1 MFRNIFSPLV
11 TGFERIQ
18 RTRLGQMMRGYRVF
32 RQCDE
37 LDRIAFV
44 KQVLTEHSLG
54 ICGQHFS
61 AEIMGCGAAS
71 GEITV
76 RQYLLVRVGG
86 LNLNRALLLARG
98 GEHGRVVFPL
108 PKEWREILTQQ
119 GFEVARFRSA
129 LLWQL
134 YVFALLIYGIVK
146 VGKIALAGI
155 TCLYSSQPNSKPYV
169 YFADL
174 GPGNLPHEE
183 CGNKSHDVISWYL
196 QWQDRKTG
204 IHAIHHSVATSLSTA
219 VGDIEI
225 VSQRGPLP
233 ALAGLG
239 CVAEFLLW
247 AVRAIA
253 ISAVDLLRGRW
264 WHALLLSQAA
274 MAAQARIVPL
284 GSLAKEYLFHNSG
297 WIYRPLWTYEA
308 EQRGSTILF
317 YFYSTNCESFKRA
330 DGYPPM
336 PYGWKAMSWP
346 RYLVWDEYQA
356 DFVRRAV
363 GIGAS
368 LSIVGDIW
376 FQSST
381 AEIPRLPPRTIAVF
395 DVQPVRES
403 FYRTLGL
410 DFEYYTPQTAIQFLA
425 DIQVALNEQSYML
438 ALKRKR
444 QIGRL
449 AHPAYR
455 HYLETLG
462 QAPNFVAVDPGIDAS
477 RLIENCIAVIS
488 MPFTST
494 ALLGRDSGKPAIYY
508 DPNGLLQKD
517 DRAAHGIE
525 IVQGQEELR
534 RWLAAVMENSHV
546 DGFAHA

>member
-1 MFRNIFSPLV
+1 MLATIFSPLI
-11 TGFERIQ
+11 TGFKRIQ
-18 RTRLGQMMRGYRVF
+18 RARLRQMMRGYRALK
-32 RQCDE
+32 QAGQ
-37 LDRIAFV
+37 LDRIAGV
-44 KQVLTEHSLG
+44 KQALTEHSLG
-54 ICGQHFS
+54 ISGQHFS
-61 AEIMGCGAAS
+61 FEIMGCGAAS
-71 GEITV
+71 GEIVV

-86 LNLNRALLLARG
+86 LNLNRALLLAQG
-98 GEHGRVVFPL
+98 TEHGRVVFPL

-134 YVFALLIYGIVK
+134 YAFALLIFGIVK
-146 VGKIALAGI
+146 IGKIALAGI
-155 TCLYSSQPNSKPYV
+155 TCRYSPQPNIKPYV
-169 YFADL
+169 HFADL
-174 GPGNLPHEE
+174 GPGNLPHEGS
-183 CGNKSHDVISWYL
+183 GNKSHDVISWYL
-196 QWQDRKTG
+196 QWQGRKAG
-204 IHAIHHSVATSLSTA
+204 IHAIHHSVANSLSTA
-219 VGDIEI
+219 VGDIGI
-225 VSQRGPLP
+225 VPQPGPLP
-233 ALAGLG
+233 ALVGLG

-253 ISAVDLLRGRW
+253 MAAIDLLRGRW
-264 WHALLLSQAA
+264 WHALLLNQAA
-274 MAAQARIVPL
+274 LAAQAHIVPPNF
-284 GSLAKEYLFHNSG
+284 LAKEYFFHNSG

-308 EQRGSTILF
+308 EQRGSTISF
-317 YFYSTNCESFKRA
+317 YFYSTNCESFKRI

-336 PYGWKAMSWP
+336 PYGWKAMNWP
-346 RYLVWDEYQA
+346 RYLVWDKYQA

-381 AEIPRLPPRTIAVF
+381 AGIPKLPPRSIAVF
-395 DVQPVRES
+395 DVQPMRDG

-425 DIQVALNEQSYML
+425 DIQLALNGQSYML

-462 QAPNFVAVDPGIDAS
+462 QAPNFVEVDPGIDAS

-494 ALLGRDSGKPAIYY
+494 ALLGRYSGKPSIYY
-508 DPNGLLQKD
+508 DPHGVLQKD

-525 IVQGQEELR
+525 IVQGQGELR
-534 RWLAAVMENSHV
+534 RWLAAAVENSHV
-546 DGFAHA
+546 DGFPHA